1 MSGRTLRDYAEEY
14 RALGPDR
21 FREKHRRPVLVLDE
35 IPDEED
41 DDDRGFHTEV
51 VGRDE
56 LARGAGP
63 RREDVFVVQK
73 RAGGA
78 FRDRVGVGRAQNAD
92 VCVPLRHVSKYHA
105 YLMERDVGGY
115 TITDAGSKNG
125 TEVGGRLL
133 DPRESEP
140 LSDGDL
146 IRLGPYRFRFYGAE
160 AFAALV
166 ARRAIAL

>member
-14 RALGPDR
+14 RTLGADR
-21 FREKHRRPVLVLDE
+21 FRQKHRRPVLVLDE
-35 IPDEED
+35 TPEDEEED
-41 DDDRGFHTEV
+41 ERVFHTEV

-56 LARGAGP
+56 LARGGGP
-63 RREDVFVVQK
+63 RREEVFVVQK

-78 FRDRVGVGRAQNAD
+78 FADRVGVGRAQNAD
-92 VCVPLRHVSKYHA
+92 VCVPLRHISKYHA
-105 YLMERDVGGY
+105 YFMERDVGGY

-140 LSDGDL
+140 VDDGDE
-146 IRLGPYRFRFYGAE
+146 IALGPYRFRFYGPE